1 MKEFPLVSNLIICFT
16 KIIRQRAPPP
26 LSPPP
31 IILRERPPPIPPILS
46 SEYSFHRNILLDGFR
61 PLAQVVTK
69 SLPPLA
75 PPPRSVII
83 EKLPALPPKPR
94 DIIIERWIP
103 YELLQKRRVIVQRAE
118 GLKDYPRPRNIIIT

>member
-1 MKEFPLVSNLIICFT
+1 MREFLPISDLIIRSA
-16 KIIRQRAPPP
+16 KVIRQRAPPP

-31 IILRERPPPIPPILS
+31 LVLRERPPPIPPILTS
-46 SEYSFHRNILLDGFR
+46 MYRFHRNLLLNSCR

-103 YELLQKRRVIVQRAE
+103 YELSQKRRVIVQRAE
-118 GLKDYPRPRNIIIT
+118 RLKDHPQPRNIIIT